1 MAVLCPKSVAGFHI
15 IRRHIKVTTSRTY
28 EVIRK
33 EMVRSLAT
41 QHGFLVM
48 ASLFGLLVADSGLLP
63 KAKEKIQSY
72 LNDPD
77 YFDRVKGNYSDVVLT
92 NEELLMILEDLSPK
106 IMWAIY
112 DGIEEEYEKGESI
125 LSPVERGISRLLL
138 NTDFSR

>member
-1 MAVLCPKSVAGFHI
+1 M
-15 IRRHIKVTTSRTY
+15 TTSRTY